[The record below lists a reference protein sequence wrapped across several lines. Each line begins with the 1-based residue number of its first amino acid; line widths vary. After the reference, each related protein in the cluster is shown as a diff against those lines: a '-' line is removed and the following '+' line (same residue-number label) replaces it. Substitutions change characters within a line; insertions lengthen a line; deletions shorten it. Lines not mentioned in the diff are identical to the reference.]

1 MPFPTKGREAGVSRP
16 FHKLTLDVDGV
27 EMALSSPAVFERQT
41 MANGAPR
48 LVITA
53 PADKPGMFRALAAL
67 LAGPLFVLYILHTPR
82 GEGAGGRYQSP
93 PLDDRQLDD
102 FLAAFGTFLA
112 GDARHDV
119 WVHSAS
125 DGRTL
130 IWDRH
135 DLIYAEGEPL
145 EEIAATLEEMGFT
158 NDAVPRIGAHVHYYR
173 PELDADAAAVLARF
187 DWTRSDLW
195 PEDEQ

>member
-1 MPFPTKGREAGVSRP
+1 MLRP

-27 EMALSSPAVFERQT
+27 EMAPSSPTVFERQQ
-41 MANGAPR
+41 MRNGAAR
-48 LVITA
+48 LVLTT
-53 PADKPGMFRALAAL
+53 PTDRPGLFRALAGQL
-67 LAGPLFVLYILHTPR
+67 TEPLFVLYILHTPR
-82 GEGAGGRYQSP
+82 GEGAAGRYQSP
-93 PLDDRQLDD
+93 SLDSQELDD
-102 FLAAFGTFLA
+102 FLATFEAFLA

-130 IWDRH
+130 VWDRH

-145 EEIAATLEEMGFT
+145 EDIAAALERMAFT
-158 NDAVPRIGAHVHYYR
+158 SGPVPRIGAHVHYYR
-173 PELDADAAAVLARF
+173 PELDADAAAVLAHF
-187 DWTRSDLW
+187 DWTRTDLR